1 MLSWSKYNVLLHS
14 EPLARYF
21 LYNTCHT
28 SVFELDKDEYD
39 EFRKISEQKVPV
51 ASLPP
56 GTLKILQENHI
67 LTRSDRLEFLKHK
80 TGLQA
85 RRFDKTRMQLIL
97 SPEENTMD
105 VTILHGILNFIK
117 IHHPETLHILWRCKI
132 LKNAIPAIS
141 RLDTLVKML
150 NIKSYIS
157 GIITAGEYLG
167 SQDIQNIQEIAHSI
181 KIIVPEISPDKQAEE
196 TEALSGKIEQLLS
209 CGITVHCAI
218 HAGNS
223 LMEQHLNKAFSN
235 YQFTAGATSACND
248 LPSGLPVK
256 LANECLARHV
266 NSFIID
272 NNGFVYKCWLDFKQK
287 NNPVT
292 HVIDNSNNRTD
303 LYVRYISDKDY
314 LDDPEC
320 QACRF
325 VFLCNGGCPHPK
337 IHNNS
342 RHICSLNERSLLNK
356 IETHYEKEYRSGK

>member
-1 MLSWSKYNVLLHS
+1 MLSWSKYNILLHS
-14 EPLARYF
+14 ESLARYF

-28 SVFELDKDEYD
+28 SVFELDKEEYE
-39 EFRKISEQKVPV
+39 EFKKISEQKIPV

-56 GTLKILQENHI
+56 GTREMLQENHL
-67 LTRSDRLEFLKHK
+67 LTRNDRLEFLKHK

-85 RRFDKTRMQLIL
+85 RRFDKTRMRLIL

-117 IHHPETLHILWRCKI
+117 MHHPEKLHILWHCKV
-132 LKNAIPAIS
+132 LKNSIPAIS
-141 RLDTLVKML
+141 RLHTLVKML
-150 NIKSYIS
+150 NIKSYVS

-167 SQDIQNIQEIAHSI
+167 SQDIQNIREIAHNI
-181 KIIVPEISPDKQAEE
+181 QIIVPGICPDRQAEE

-209 CGITVHCAI
+209 YGITVRCAI

-223 LMEQHLNKAFSN
+223 LMQQHLNKIFSN
-235 YQFTAGATSACND
+235 SKFTAGTASTCNG
-248 LPSGLPVK
+248 LPSGLPAK
-256 LANECLARHV
+256 PAGECLARHI

-272 NNGFVYKCWLDFKQK
+272 SNGFAYKCWLDFKQK

-292 HVIDNSNNRTD
+292 HVIDNSRNRTD

-314 LDDPEC
+314 LDDSGC

-325 VFLCNGGCPHPK
+325 VFLCNGGCPRPK
-337 IHNNS
+337 IHNNG
-342 RHICSLNERSLLNK
+342 RPICSLNEKSLLNK
-356 IETHYEKEYRSGK
+356 IENHYEKEYRTGK

>member
-28 SVFELDKDEYD
+28 SVFELDKEEYD
-39 EFRKISEQKVPV
+39 EFKKISEQKVPV

-56 GTLKILQENHI
+56 GTREMLQENHL
-67 LTRSDRLEFLKHK
+67 LTRDDRLEFLKYK

-117 IHHPETLHILWRCKI
+117 IHRPETLHILWRCKI
-132 LKNAIPAIS
+132 LKNSIPTIS
-141 RLDTLVKML
+141 RLDSLVKML
-150 NIKSYIS
+150 NIKSYVS
-157 GIITAGEYLG
+157 GIVTAGEYLG
-167 SQDIQNIQEIAHSI
+167 SQDIRNIQKIAHSI
-181 KIIVPEISPDKQAEE
+181 KITVPGISPDKQAEE

-209 CGITVHCAI
+209 YGITVHCDM

-223 LMEQHLNKAFSN
+223 LMEQHLNKVFSN
-235 YQFTAGATSACND
+235 YKFTARTAATCND
-248 LPSGLPVK
+248 LSACLPVK
-256 LANECLARHV
+256 PATECLARHI

-272 NNGFVYKCWLDFKQK
+272 TNGFVYKCWLDFKHK
-287 NNPVT
+287 NNSVT
-292 HVIDNSNNRTD
+292 HVIDNSHNRTD

-314 LDDPEC
+314 LDDPGC

-325 VFLCNGGCPHPK
+325 VFLCNGGCVHSG

-342 RHICSLNERSLLNK
+342 GPVCSLNERSLLNK
-356 IETHYEKEYRSGK
+356 IETHYEKEYRTGK